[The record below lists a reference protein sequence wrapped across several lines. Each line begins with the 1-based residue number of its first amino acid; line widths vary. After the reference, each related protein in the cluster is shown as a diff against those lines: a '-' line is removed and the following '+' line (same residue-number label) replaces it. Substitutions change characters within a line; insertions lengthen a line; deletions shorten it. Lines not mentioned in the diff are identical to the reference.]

1 MANVTI
7 FISGTERVHIQQI
20 EGMVIRIFFT
30 YKDYFTTVC
39 KFLHLNLKIFY
50 IKGSAEA
57 FLNIHNFSNP
67 ISNVLQILFN
77 KLKFISSVAIE
88 IYISLQKQKSAL
100 KDTCTR
106 E

>member
-39 KFLHLNLKIFY
+39 KFLRLNLKIFY
-50 IKGSAEA
+50 IKGRAH
-57 FLNIHNFSNP
+57 LNLHNFVEP
-67 ISNVLQILFN
+67 
-77 KLKFISSVAIE
+77 
-88 IYISLQKQKSAL
+88 
-100 KDTCTR
+100 T
-106 E
+106 